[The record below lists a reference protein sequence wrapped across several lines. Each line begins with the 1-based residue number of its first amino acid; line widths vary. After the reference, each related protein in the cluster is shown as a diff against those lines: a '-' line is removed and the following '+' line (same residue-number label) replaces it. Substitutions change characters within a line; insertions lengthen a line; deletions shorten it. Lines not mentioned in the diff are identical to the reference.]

1 MEIRIMTQ
9 SPHSEILNCLNTH
22 PLGVPFSIVLPTCAL
37 EGLTEK
43 LQIAH
48 HTARMPCG
56 RQSIQKTTSLAFKTN
71 MERYYAGLFW
81 EMREHDGCC
90 VCVCVG
96 GSCWPGSGDS
106 LGGHLWASAG
116 WVAFRHSFIITYQ
129 CGWFLDISIHLSV
142 VKISTKYFILVV
154 V

>member
-90 VCVCVG
+90 WGGDHVG
-96 GSCWPGSGDS
+96 QAVETALQGISEHQQVGWGILS
-106 LGGHLWASAG
+106 LFHNNLPVWICF
-116 WVAFRHSFIITYQ
+116 WM
-129 CGWFLDISIHLSV
+129 FLFVFQWWKLPQSIL
-142 VKISTKYFILVV
+142 F
-154 V
+154 